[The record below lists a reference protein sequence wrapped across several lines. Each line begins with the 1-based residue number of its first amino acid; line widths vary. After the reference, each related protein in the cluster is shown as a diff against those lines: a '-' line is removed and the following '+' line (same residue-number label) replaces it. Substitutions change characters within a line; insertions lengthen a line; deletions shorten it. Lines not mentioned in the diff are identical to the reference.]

1 MIARPFARRFR
12 FVIAQWMIARLHQER
27 IGVFIRQLFQP
38 ERLKVGEEGRG
49 VGVEARFLRVL
60 AHRAPRE
67 DGHRQ
72 MILALP
78 RTRRSKKD
86 GEKFFF
92 TSSASATHASPRR
105 KKRAL
110 GDAVLEVEMS

>member
-1 MIARPFARRFR
+1 
-12 FVIAQWMIARLHQER
+12 
-27 IGVFIRQLFQP
+27 
-38 ERLKVGEEGRG
+38 
-49 VGVEARFLRVL
+49 
-60 AHRAPRE
+60 
-67 DGHRQ
+67 